1 MTKKFLFAFLFV
13 TRLTRVIAWFN
24 RQKVTILCYHSV
36 TKQAEPKSNDP
47 HKLHLPFESFV
58 EQLDY
63 LQSHHHLISLS
74 DFVRAHR
81 ENRKLPAHTAILT
94 FDDGVRNFLT
104 VVAPLLLDRSIPA
117 TSFVVT
123 GENFTSEQSN
133 LNGHWQPED
142 DDAYLSWTEMRRLI
156 NAGIEIGS
164 HTCTHAALPD
174 IAGSEAR
181 TELEKSLEM
190 LKQNLKSRAFAV
202 SYPHGRTSATVSA
215 MAQSVGYSCAVTTE
229 LGQNG
234 QDANLF
240 ELRRTVIA
248 ADDDLPTF
256 AARVSGL
263 TRWHNRF
270 IGSLNRSNRLPA
282 KTDRSPNRSYDPMIV
297 DECSPQKT
305 F

>member
-1 MTKKFLFAFLFV
+1 VTKNILFAFLFV

-24 RQKVTILCYHSV
+24 RHHVTILCYHSV

-47 HKLHLPFESFV
+47 HKLHLPLASFV

-63 LQSHHHLISLS
+63 LQRHYHLISLS

-81 ENRKLPAHTAILT
+81 ENQKLPAHTAILT

-123 GENFTSEQSN
+123 GENFTQEQSN
-133 LNGHWQPED
+133 LNGHWQPQD

-164 HTCTHAALPD
+164 HTCTHSALPD
-174 IAGSEAR
+174 IPGGEAH

-190 LKQNLKSRAFAV
+190 LKQNLGSRAFAV

-215 MAQSVGYSCAVTTE
+215 MARSVGYSCAVTTK

-234 QDANLF
+234 PDTNLF

-248 ADDDLPTF
+248 SDDDLPTF

-263 TRWHNRF
+263 TRWHNR
-270 IGSLNRSNRLPA
+270 ITVSLNRFNRVPA
-282 KTDRSPNRSYDPMIV
+282 KADRSASAYDPMIA
-297 DECSPQKT
+297 EKCSPKT